1 LKILVVI
8 VTHNRLKEL
17 KRCIAYVNKQ
27 TLNKKELLVID
38 NNSTD
43 DTQNFLKK
51 NNIPSIY
58 SDKNIGS
65 AGGWN
70 LGINYAL
77 ENSYDFI
84 WVMDDDGYPHQEALE
99 NLYSCFVKSD
109 NIACISSLVVDQ
121 NNTEKL
127 AIPLPILKKNK
138 LPIIFKTRRK
148 IYFINDKKLKENNFY
163 EYANFFNGALIKIEY
178 IRKVGNINTSFFLY
192 GEEVDYFFRLR
203 EVGKVLTYNNAI
215 HYHPSINKPWTLIK
229 IYFYIKNS
237 IYLNYKYFDYPFVRS
252 ILNIFVIFLRVL
264 KNNGIVFFIKLF
276 ILQNFKILI
285 KAIYRGFNKKIGNDY
300 DK

>member
-1 LKILVVI
+1 MKILVVI

-17 KRCIAYVNKQ
+17 KRCIDYVNNQ
-27 TLNKKELLVID
+27 TFNNKKILVID

-43 DTQNFLKK
+43 DTQKYLKK
-51 NNIPSIY
+51 SNIPSIY

-77 ENSYDFI
+77 NNSYDFI
-84 WVMDDDGYPHQEALE
+84 WLMDDDGYPHQEALN
-99 NLYSCFVKSD
+99 NLYSCFINSEK
-109 NIACISSLVVDQ
+109 IACISSLVVDQ
-121 NNTEKL
+121 NNIEKL

-138 LPIIFKTRRK
+138 LPIIFKTKRK
-148 IYFINDKKLKENNFY
+148 IYLTNDKKLKENIFY
-163 EYANFFNGALIKIEY
+163 EYANFFNGALIKVEY
-178 IRKVGNINTSFFLY
+178 IKKIGNINTSFFLY

-229 IYFYIKNS
+229 I
-237 IYLNYKYFDYPFVRS
+237 
-252 ILNIFVIFLRVL
+252 
-264 KNNGIVFFIKLF
+264 
-276 ILQNFKILI
+276 
-285 KAIYRGFNKKIGNDY
+285 
-300 DK
+300 